1 VVIDQAYRGAFL
13 YLIRVADVAEVLVDG
28 ARPSRLLR
36 SFAIVRAYHQLVNM
50 GIEGKGGLTHGSEV
64 KIAPW
69 ALASA
74 SAAWVA
80 SSCAPLNLANSLV
93 EIAYA

>member
-1 VVIDQAYRGAFL
+1 MGLGRRGC
-13 YLIRVADVAEVLVDG
+13 YVL
-28 ARPSRLLR
+28 LL
-36 SFAIVRAYHQLVNM
+36 SFVPIINTRTCEM
-50 GIEGKGGLTHGSEV
+50 EGKRLTHGSEV

-80 SSCAPLNLANSLV
+80 SSCAPRSFANSLV

>member
-1 VVIDQAYRGAFL
+1 M
-13 YLIRVADVAEVLVDG
+13 RVADVAEVLVDG

-36 SFAIVRAYHQLVNM
+36 SFAIVRAYHQYMNM
-50 GIEGKGGLTHGSEV
+50 ESRVRGFTHGSEV
-64 KIAPW
+64 KIAPC

-80 SSCAPLNLANSLV
+80 SSWAPRSFANSLV